1 MNYISLLTLALSM
14 PAMAQ
19 NDSLQSTILN
29 PVVITGTGTYHKA
42 KNSPVAVKVI
52 SAKELKD
59 AQVTS
64 VQEALSRL
72 TSDITLHTNGMGTF
86 VNFNGVSDDYLLLM
100 VNGKRVSGDDRW
112 DRVSLDN
119 VKRIE
124 IYNGAASALYG
135 SDALAGVVNII
146 TDDSKDRVHAT
157 SSTKVMNHGR
167 LTQDINV
174 DANVGSFGSQTSYT
188 HRQANGWQVSN
199 QQAFDEG
206 EAQVLKLTGRPMSVG
221 YQSDNVSQRFD
232 WKINRQWSAYLRGD
246 YYDYGTERPQSATYF
261 TQKVTTDKVTG
272 EKTYNYTEKAAYTYD
287 LHHKS
292 YLYGGGLR
300 FTPNER
306 THLYLDVY
314 SDNFV
319 SKYDYWQ
326 TAQKEAYEET
336 RKRTHYTNETL
347 KGIFRLAD
355 WNKLSAGVE
364 MVQET
369 LNSQSDN
376 IDFETTG
383 TYNVF
388 AQDELQLPGGL
399 EAVVGLRYT
408 YNTGFGSAL
417 TPNAALFYHIS
428 GFALRAS
435 YASGYRTPTLS
446 QLYAT
451 DQAKTTSR
459 YTLSNPMLH
468 PEKNHFWK
476 VNAEYQ
482 NRWMS
487 VSVSGFINE
496 IRDMINYRV
505 LTDEEIK
512 ADAHLTALHE
522 TDGWQTLRQRDNID
536 RASLRGVSAQL
547 KFILPYGFSLN
558 GSYTFTD
565 SKSKTRTLDS
575 KTQAYV
581 TTENPVDKSVRHV
594 GNVTA
599 TWDKTWNR
607 YHLNVTLNGHLQ
619 GERYSSTY
627 GYAPAYQQWDIST
640 RHTFRLDH
648 FSLEPGLGIENV
660 FNQRDTSYWNSNFST
675 INPGRSVY
683 VSLRLRY

>member
-64 VQEALSRL
+64 VQETLSRL